1 MISFNF
7 LSLFSII
14 ITPFVKDVIIL
25 IMIELQF
32 KRKVRRCE
40 MDKKES
46 RYERRAKIS
55 KEIEKVLIEHDVTF
69 LNLAE

>member
-1 MISFNF
+1 
-7 LSLFSII
+7 
-14 ITPFVKDVIIL
+14 
-25 IMIELQF
+25 
-32 KRKVRRCE
+32 

-69 LNLAE
+69 FEFNRITEMLNIEYEHRAYLKKEGGINPPKKH

>member
-1 MISFNF
+1 
-7 LSLFSII
+7 
-14 ITPFVKDVIIL
+14 
-25 IMIELQF
+25 MIELQF

>member
-1 MISFNF
+1 
-7 LSLFSII
+7 
-14 ITPFVKDVIIL
+14 
-25 IMIELQF
+25 
-32 KRKVRRCE
+32 

-69 LNLAE
+69 FEFNRITEMLNIEYEHRAYLKKKEE